1 MSAAQQTRTAGLD
14 VAVRDLTLRYGRTTA
29 LDGVTF
35 DLPAGGIH
43 GLLGR
48 NGSGKTTLLSVLAAM
63 RRGASGEVRVDGED
77 PFENAR
83 VMGATAIV
91 REGGDVLTT
100 EKVATNLRF
109 AAAMR
114 PGFDAAWAEELLDAF
129 AIDRRKTPDKLS
141 RGQRSALGAVIG
153 LVTRAPLTIFD
164 EVYLGMDAPSRQR
177 FYDVLLADVVAHP
190 RTVILSSHLIGEI
203 EHLLERVVIL
213 DAGRVLL
220 CEEADALRAKGVTI
234 TGPAD
239 RVDAAVAGLAVVGSR
254 ELGHTRQVTVFDDL
268 DDGALA
274 RAADAGLELGGV
286 PLQDLFI
293 HLTGKESR

>member
-1 MSAAQQTRTAGLD
+1 MSAPLHTRTAGFD
-14 VAVRDLTLRYGRTTA
+14 VAVRDLTVRYGRTTA
-29 LDGVTF
+29 LEGVTF
-35 DLPAGGIH
+35 DLSAGGIY

-63 RRGASGEVRVDGED
+63 RRGASGLVRVDGEE

-83 VMGATAIV
+83 VMGGTAIV

-100 EKVATNLRF
+100 EKVAANLTF
-109 AAAMR
+109 VAGMR
-114 PGFDAAWAEELLDAF
+114 PGFDTAWAEELLDAF
-129 AIDRRKTPDKLS
+129 ALDRRKTADSLS

-153 LVTRAPLTIFD
+153 LATRAPLTIFD

-177 FYDVLLADVVAHP
+177 FYDELLADVIAHP

-220 CEEADALRAKGVTI
+220 CEGTDALRAKGLTI
-234 TGPAD
+234 TGPAA
-239 RVDAAVAGLAVVGSR
+239 RVDAVVAGLQVVGSR
-254 ELGHTRQVTVFDDL
+254 DLGHTRQVTVFDDL
-268 DDGALA
+268 DDGTLA
-274 RAADAGLELGGV
+274 RATEAGLELGGV

-293 HLTGKESR
+293 HLTAKESR